1 MKQTGANVAVAVMSG
16 NFTQRGEPTIVDKWT
31 RARAALES
39 GVDLVVYHNRTPYT
53 AKPIPRKHYLFISMY
68 AFNSKGD
75 LVMSPNRYAGER
87 LRKIGREELAGRSFD
102 YIQLG
107 SGNFDCAFAK
117 PGVRLEEDGSLAF
130 KGEKLGD
137 WKLYGENYV
146 AFTFDGVRYLGAAM
160 PAWIEAENRPGI
172 TVSARGEDGLP
183 FFLNGADR

>member
-1 MKQTGANVAVAVMSG
+1 MCRIA
-16 NFTQRGEPTIVDKWT
+16 
-31 RARAALES
+31 
-39 GVDLVVYHNRTPYT
+39 
-53 AKPIPRKHYLFISMY
+53 
-68 AFNSKGD
+68 
-75 LVMSPNRYAGER
+75 
-87 LRKIGREELAGRSFD
+87 REELSGREFD
-102 YIQLG
+102 YIRVG

-117 PGVRLEEDGSLAF
+117 SGVRLEEDGSLAF